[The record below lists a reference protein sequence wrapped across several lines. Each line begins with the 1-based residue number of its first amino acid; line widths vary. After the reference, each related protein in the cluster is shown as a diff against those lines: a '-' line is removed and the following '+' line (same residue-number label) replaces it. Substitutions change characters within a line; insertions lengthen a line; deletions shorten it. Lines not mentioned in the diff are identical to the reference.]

1 MNTLWQDIRFAAR
14 MLVRSPMFTVV
25 AVLSLA
31 LGIGANTAIYSIV
44 RAVLFS
50 PLPVEEPEHLVV
62 FSNDVISQPA
72 YTDFRDRNN
81 VLTGLAAY
89 APRELSMSRDG
100 RPELVTGGIVT
111 GNYFSVLGVQTVVG
125 RAFLSEE
132 DQPFGA
138 QRVAVISHALWQRS
152 FGGDSEVAG
161 KTFVLNDQ
169 TFTVV
174 GVAPQG
180 FKGVR
185 LSESLDL
192 WIPVADW
199 SQVVTGETARLHIN
213 QRSWDWLSAVGRLKK
228 DVSIEQAG
236 AELNVIASALE
247 QAYPTETPTKFNIA
261 LAPVATAATGVKAR
275 KEVVRFI
282 AILFAVVGMALAIA
296 CANVANLLLARATG
310 RRKEIAVRLALG
322 ASRARIIRQ
331 LLTESL
337 LLSSLGGAIG
347 LLVAV
352 WATDILAAYELPGRI
367 AISNLNLGLDS
378 AVFGY
383 TLLVSLVTGVLFGLI
398 PALQASK
405 PDLVST
411 IKDQGSSR
419 TFARS
424 NLRAAFLVLQI
435 ALCLV
440 LLIGAG
446 LFVKSLRTAL
456 AIDPGFE
463 TEKVALASVNLG
475 LQRYTQARA
484 GEFRQQVIE
493 RVERLPG
500 VVSASWTNSPPVAP
514 DFSRVES
521 MSIEGYEPQASE
533 KLEAEVNNVG
543 VNYFQ
548 TIGVPL
554 ARGRDFDD
562 RDREGTPLVAVIN
575 ETFARRYWPDADP
588 VGKSISFG
596 EDKRMVIGVVKNS
609 KYHSL
614 SEDSLPFVYLPL
626 DQAGS
631 AMLDSTTLLVHTAGI
646 PGDVLASVRREINS
660 LDANLPLFGVKT
672 MNEHLGD
679 ALMVQRFGST
689 LLGFFSLLT
698 LALASVGIYGVV
710 SYSVSQRTRE
720 IGVRMALGANRSS
733 ILKLMLWRGTLPV
746 VVGVGVGLGMAL
758 ILTRAVHGFL
768 YGVSATD
775 AATFISAALL
785 LGVVALVASLIPAR
799 RATKVDPL
807 VALRYE

>member
-1 MNTLWQDIRFAAR
+1 MNSLWQDIRFAAR

-44 RAVLFS
+44 RAVLLS
-50 PLPVEEPEHLVV
+50 PLPVEKPEHLVV
-62 FSNDVISQPA
+62 FSSGVISHPA

-132 DQPFGA
+132 DQPLSA

-192 WIPVADW
+192 WIPVADL
-199 SQVVTGETARLHIN
+199 SQVMTGERARLNN

-236 AELNVIASALE
+236 AELNIIASGLE
-247 QAYPTETPTKFNIA
+247 QAYPTETPTKFNVA

-337 LLSSLGGAIG
+337 LLSALGGAIG
-347 LLVAV
+347 LLVAL
-352 WATDILAAYELPGRI
+352 WAADVLAAYELPGRI
-367 AISNLNLGLDS
+367 AIRNLNLGLDS
-378 AVFGY
+378 AMLGY

-424 NLRAAFLVLQI
+424 GLRDAFLVLQI

-484 GEFRQQVIE
+484 GEFRRQVIE

-533 KLEAEVNNVG
+533 KLQAEVNNVG

-548 TIGVPL
+548 TIGVTF
-554 ARGRDFDD
+554 ARGRDFDN
-562 RDREGTPLVAVIN
+562 RDREGAPLVAVIN
-575 ETFARRYWPDADP
+575 ETFARRYWSDADP
-588 VGKSISFG
+588 IGKSISFG
-596 EDKRMVIGVVKNS
+596 KDQRTVIGVVKDS

-614 SEDSLPFVYLPL
+614 SEDALPFVYLPL
-626 DQAGS
+626 AQAGS
-631 AMLDSTTLLVHTAGI
+631 AMLDSTTLLVHTAGV
-646 PGDVLASVRREINS
+646 PGGVLASVRSEINS
-660 LDANLPLFGVKT
+660 LDANLPLFNVKT

-720 IGVRMALGANRSS
+720 IGVRMALGANRSA

-746 VVGVGVGLGMAL
+746 VVGIGVGLGTAL
-758 ILTRAVHGFL
+758 ILTRAVHSFL
-768 YGVSATD
+768 YGVSTTD

-785 LGVVALVASLIPAR
+785 LGVVALVACYIPAR
-799 RATKVDPL
+799 RATKVDPM
-807 VALRYE
+807 VALRHE